1 MKTLEILNVLG
12 ALKSITD
19 SKRMVPTK
27 FAYASAINR
36 KRMTE
41 VVEAFEAGRVS
52 LVEKYGAKDEGGKLL
67 TDDKGQA
74 TITDIPAFN
83 AEASALGNT
92 DHPELKLHQ
101 IPLSELPAEIEM
113 EVMDALMPMIQEPA
127 PAEASK

>member
-36 KRMTE
+36 KRMAE
-41 VVEAFEAGRVS
+41 VAEAFEAGRRA
-52 LVEKYGAKDEGGKLL
+52 LLEQFGAKDDEGKLIEK
-67 TDDKGQA
+67 DGNV
-74 TITDIPAFN
+74 TITDVPAFN
-83 AEASALGNT
+83 AEAIALGNT